1 MKKKQLETLEKINE
15 ERKLDKETK
24 TVIYKKILKNFL
36 FAIGILVLFITL
48 RFMALNLDK
57 TINILV
63 YKILSV
69 ISLAATII
77 LFEVAYKKDDDTLA
91 ITSIEMLFLSITLLL
106 APYILIIRKNVF
118 TSMIGVYFTIYYI
131 IKNLIIYRNKK
142 NKYLQEKSD
151 ITQIIKKESKDEM
164 VQEQLE
170 KTKQEQKPKR
180 KRGRPRKVKNNE

>member
-1 MKKKQLETLEKINE
+1 MKMKQLETLEKINE

>member
-1 MKKKQLETLEKINE
+1 M
-15 ERKLDKETK
+15 
-24 TVIYKKILKNFL
+24 
-36 FAIGILVLFITL
+36 FITL

-106 APYILIIRKNVF
+106 APYIYLNDRRIFYNLLYNKK
-118 TSMIGVYFTIYYI
+118 SYYI
-131 IKNLIIYRNKK
+131 
-142 NKYLQEKSD
+142 
-151 ITQIIKKESKDEM
+151 
-164 VQEQLE
+164 
-170 KTKQEQKPKR
+170 
-180 KRGRPRKVKNNE
+180 

>member
-24 TVIYKKILKNFL
+24 AVIYKKILKNFL
-36 FAIGILVLFITL
+36 FAIGILVLFIAL

-118 TSMIGVYFTIYYI
+118 TSMIGAYFTIYYI
-131 IKNLIIYRNKK
+131 SLSSPSPYSQDTSH
-142 NKYLQEKSD
+142 Y
-151 ITQIIKKESKDEM
+151 
-164 VQEQLE
+164 
-170 KTKQEQKPKR
+170 
-180 KRGRPRKVKNNE
+180 

>member
-24 TVIYKKILKNFL
+24 AVIYKKILKNFL

-69 ISLAATII
+69 ISLAVTII
-77 LFEVAYKKDDDTLA
+77 LFEVAYKKDDDALA

-131 IKNLIIYRNKK
+131 IKNLIIYRNER

-164 VQEQLE
+164 AQEQLE

>member
-164 VQEQLE
+164 AQEQLE

>member
-24 TVIYKKILKNFL
+24 AVIYKKILKNFL

-91 ITSIEMLFLSITLLL
+91 ITSIEMLFLSIALLL

-164 VQEQLE
+164 AQEQLE

>member
-24 TVIYKKILKNFL
+24 AVIYKKILKNFL

-77 LFEVAYKKDDDTLA
+77 LFEAAYKKDDDTLA

-164 VQEQLE
+164 AQEQLE

>member
-24 TVIYKKILKNFL
+24 AVIYKKILKNFL

-164 VQEQLE
+164 AQKQLE

>member
-24 TVIYKKILKNFL
+24 AVIYKKILKNFL
-36 FAIGILVLFITL
+36 FAIGILVLFIAL

-69 ISLAATII
+69 ISLATTII

>member
-24 TVIYKKILKNFL
+24 AVIYKKILKNFL
-36 FAIGILVLFITL
+36 FAIGILVLFIAL

>member
-24 TVIYKKILKNFL
+24 AVIYKKILKNFL

-57 TINILV
+57 PINILV

-164 VQEQLE
+164 AQEQLE

>member
-24 TVIYKKILKNFL
+24 AVIYKKILKNFL
-36 FAIGILVLFITL
+36 FAIGILVLFIAL

-164 VQEQLE
+164 AQEQLE

>member
-1 MKKKQLETLEKINE
+1 M
-15 ERKLDKETK
+15 
-24 TVIYKKILKNFL
+24 
-36 FAIGILVLFITL
+36 FITL

-91 ITSIEMLFLSITLLL
+91 ITSIEMLFLSIALLL

-164 VQEQLE
+164 AQEQLE

>member
-24 TVIYKKILKNFL
+24 TVIYKKTLKNFL

-57 TINILV
+57 TINVLV

-69 ISLAATII
+69 ILLAATII
-77 LFEVAYKKDDDTLA
+77 LFEVAYKKDDDALA

-118 TSMIGVYFTIYYI
+118 TSMMGVYFTIYYI
-131 IKNLIIYRNKK
+131 IKNLIIYRTQK
-142 NKYLQEKSD
+142 NKYLQEKND

-164 VQEQLE
+164 AQEQLK

>member
-24 TVIYKKILKNFL
+24 AVIYKKILKNFL

-164 VQEQLE
+164 AQEQLE

>member
-24 TVIYKKILKNFL
+24 AVIYKKILKNFL

-91 ITSIEMLFLSITLLL
+91 ITSIEMLFLSIALLL

-164 VQEQLE
+164 AQKQLE